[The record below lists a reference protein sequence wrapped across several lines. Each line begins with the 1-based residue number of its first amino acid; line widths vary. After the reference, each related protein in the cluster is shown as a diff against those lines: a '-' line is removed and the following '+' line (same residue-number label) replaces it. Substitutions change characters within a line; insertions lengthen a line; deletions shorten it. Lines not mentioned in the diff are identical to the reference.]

1 MGGRKAE
8 GDISAASTS
17 VNRWRCGAGL
27 PAMRPR
33 FLAGQG
39 AQCLKMRRKP
49 KDICDL
55 RMTPSR
61 IAQDISRCTFLSI
74 AGHTLMLR
82 LEQWLDQLAS
92 ETKGRKSMRVLNKI
106 LFALSCTVMAQSAYA
121 QQAS

>member
-33 FLAGQG
+33 VLVRQRPR
-39 AQCLKMRRKP
+39 CLKMRQKP

-61 IAQDISRCTFLSI
+61 IAQDISRCTFLTI

-82 LEQWLDQLAS
+82 LKQLLDQLAS
-92 ETKGRKSMRVLNKI
+92 ERREGNRCEFSIKFCS
-106 LFALSCTVMAQSAYA
+106 LSAAPSWHNRP
-121 QQAS
+121 